1 MNKIKRGRSIDT
13 VFVLIVFSIFAFSVL
28 MVLMLGAS
36 IYRNIH
42 DISRTGED
50 ERTALSYVRTKAR
63 TSDSYGSI
71 SIGEFGDSS
80 ALFIYEM
87 IGERQFRTVV
97 FNRDGWLLELFADA
111 SLDLPQVGGMRVT
124 PIDFIRF
131 EEIEYGLIKV
141 STENLSLLLSPR
153 AVPERGGSN

>member
-1 MNKIKRGRSIDT
+1 MIKIKRGRSIDT
-13 VFVLIVFSIFAFSVL
+13 IFVLIVFSIFAFSVL

-50 ERTALSYVRTKAR
+50 ERTVLSYVRTKTR
-63 TSDSYGSI
+63 VSDSYGSI
-71 SIGEFGDSS
+71 SVGEFGDGS

-87 IGERQFRTVV
+87 IGERQFRTVI

-111 SLDLPQVGGMRVT
+111 SLDLPPVGGMRVT
-124 PIDFIRF
+124 PIDYIRF
-131 EEIEYGLIKV
+131 EEAPHGLIRV

-153 AVPERGGSN
+153 AASERGGFD